1 MMNVCVVAWN
11 HVVVLDI
18 VVVESVDDAV
28 SSSDGMVD
36 VETDPDDTMDLTV
49 DGNNDDTLIHC

>member
-49 DGNNDDTLIHC
+49 DGNNDDTVIHC